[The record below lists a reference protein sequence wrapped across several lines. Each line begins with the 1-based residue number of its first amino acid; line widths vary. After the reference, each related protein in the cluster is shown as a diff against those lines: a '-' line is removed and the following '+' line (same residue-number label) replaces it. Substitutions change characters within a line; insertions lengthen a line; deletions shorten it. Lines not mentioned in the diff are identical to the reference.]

1 MELVLGTSQKGQLE
15 AYTTQD
21 DTFVL
26 RLLTD
31 EGKMIQERVPT
42 KSIYREGARLVSLT
56 DEENRV
62 YNESCIAM
70 YLKHLSSFYVAEDK

>member
-15 AYTTQD
+15 AYITQD

-31 EGKMIQERVPT
+31 EGKMI
-42 KSIYREGARLVSLT
+42 
-56 DEENRV
+56 
-62 YNESCIAM
+62 
-70 YLKHLSSFYVAEDK
+70 

>member
-1 MELVLGTSQKGQLE
+1 MELVLGTSQKGQVE

-31 EGKMIQERVPT
+31 EGKMIQEEVPT
-42 KSIYREGARLVSLT
+42 KSIYREGVGLVSLT
-56 DEENRV
+56 DEKNRV

-70 YLKHLSSFYVAEDK
+70 YLKHLSSFYVAGDK

>member
-70 YLKHLSSFYVAEDK
+70 YLKYLSSFYVAGDE

>member
-1 MELVLGTSQKGQLE
+1 MKLVLGTSQKGQLE

-31 EGKMIQERVPT
+31 EGKMIQDQVQT
-42 KSIYREGARLVSLT
+42 KSIYREGVRLVSLT
-56 DEENRV
+56 NEENCV

>member
-31 EGKMIQERVPT
+31 EGKMI
-42 KSIYREGARLVSLT
+42 
-56 DEENRV
+56 
-62 YNESCIAM
+62 
-70 YLKHLSSFYVAEDK
+70 

>member
-1 MELVLGTSQKGQLE
+1 MLG
-15 AYTTQD
+15 
-21 DTFVL
+21 V
-26 RLLTD
+26 LTD
-31 EGKMIQERVPT
+31 EGKTIQERVPT
-42 KSIYREGARLVSLT
+42 KSIYREGARLVALT